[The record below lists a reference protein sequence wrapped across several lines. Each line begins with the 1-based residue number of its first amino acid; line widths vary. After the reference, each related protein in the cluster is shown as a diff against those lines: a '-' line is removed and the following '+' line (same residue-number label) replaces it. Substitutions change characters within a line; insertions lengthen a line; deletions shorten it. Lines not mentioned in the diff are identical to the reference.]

1 MYKRQPVRERWQVFL
16 FGRLVLC
23 GFRRQDVPAQVLLKL
38 EGELVI
44 LLQTVE
50 IGVGGGLFFLL
61 LNDADSDVGAMIA
74 HTLGIVQQIIEDE
87 AELDGALAALEP
99 PDVTA
104 ADLLRKEVHS
114 FLQRFHLP
122 GHLGIVRLEAE
133 MCIRDRSRSMGVDS
147 TERPTPA
154 GSARMAMSRKA
165 EEMMRSASAWSFR
178 ASAAAAKGI
187 RLMVTG

>member
-1 MYKRQPVRERWQVFL
+1 MRPETQKASAPVRERWQGFL

-61 LNDADSDVGAMIA
+61 LNDADRDVGAMIA
-74 HTLGIVQQIIEDE
+74 HTLGIVQQIVEDE

-99 PDVTA
+99 PDVT
-104 ADLLRKEVHS
+104 LRISSVRRS
-114 FLQRFHLP
+114 
-122 GHLGIVRLEAE
+122 IVSSRGSTCRAIWGSSDWKLRRALF
-133 MCIRDRSRSMGVDS
+133 SRSSSREVS
-147 TERPTPA
+147 TSTSSR
-154 GSARMAMSRKA
+154 AMVEKVNCFS
-165 EEMMRSASAWSFR
+165 
-178 ASAAAAKGI
+178 
-187 RLMVTG
+187 

>member
-1 MYKRQPVRERWQVFL
+1 MRPETQKASAPVRERWQGFL

-61 LNDADSDVGAMIA
+61 LNDADRDVGAMIA
-74 HTLGIVQQIIEDE
+74 HTLGIVQQIVEDE

-104 ADLLRKEVHS
+104 A
-114 FLQRFHLP
+114 
-122 GHLGIVRLEAE
+122 
-133 MCIRDRSRSMGVDS
+133 
-147 TERPTPA
+147 
-154 GSARMAMSRKA
+154 
-165 EEMMRSASAWSFR
+165 
-178 ASAAAAKGI
+178 
-187 RLMVTG
+187 

>member
-1 MYKRQPVRERWQVFL
+1 MRPETQKASAPVRERWQGFL

-87 AELDGALAALEP
+87 TELDGALAALEP
-99 PDVTA
+99 AQPGAHV
-104 ADLLRKEVHS
+104 L
-114 FLQRFHLP
+114 HL
-122 GHLGIVRLEAE
+122 
-133 MCIRDRSRSMGVDS
+133 RDRSRKDI
-147 TERPTPA
+147 
-154 GSARMAMSRKA
+154 
-165 EEMMRSASAWSFR
+165 SF
-178 ASAAAAKGI
+178 
-187 RLMVTG
+187 